1 MKVKRRIKP
10 VIDEEKV
17 KKVKSFL
24 ESGVSIHE
32 AGRMSGV
39 SYYTAWKVSKGW
51 FENRRFREAQNET
64 NDEKLFSWKN
74 FKLY

>member
-1 MKVKRRIKP
+1 MKLKKRTKP
-10 VIDEEKV
+10 VIDEAKV
-17 KKVKSFL
+17 KIVKGHL
-24 ESGVSIHE
+24 ESGQSIHE

-51 FENRRFREAQNET
+51 FENRRFRESHDEK
-64 NDEKLFSWKN
+64 NDEKLFSWEN